1 MDKDVLTSDEC
12 IAFAG
17 LDMNHL
23 FSEVLK
29 KKSEKK
35 LQKSEIKLSYIFYY

>member
-1 MDKDVLTSDEC
+1 MDKDIISSDEC
-12 IAFAG
+12 IAFAS
-17 LDMNHL
+17 LDLNHL

-35 LQKSEIKLSYIFYY
+35 L